1 MNDLQ
6 NELAGAT
13 VALGATI
20 TAAMDDVPGFVPC
33 GTPSQVVTGALAA
46 AGAEEAPADLAARV
60 QQVHGFVEHV
70 ADHRGVAPHA
80 DTDVKSIS
88 PAARQLLEA
97 LLGFAAAADAEG
109 VTPDEA
115 EWLYRSLAAVESGDD
130 ERATAQLAAA
140 PRR

>member
-46 AGAEEAPADLAARV
+46 AGTEEAPADLAARV

-70 ADHRGVAPHA
+70 ADHRGVASHA

-88 PAARQLLEA
+88 SAARQLLEA

-130 ERATAQLAAA
+130 ERATAQLGAA

>member
-33 GTPSQVVTGALAA
+33 GTPSQVVTGALVAT
-46 AGAEEAPADLAARV
+46 GADEAPADLAARV
-60 QQVHGFVEHV
+60 QQVHGFVDHV
-70 ADHRGVAPHA
+70 ADHRGVEPHA
-80 DTDVKSIS
+80 DTDVTALS
-88 PAARQLLEA
+88 PAGRQLLEA
-97 LLGFAAAADAEG
+97 LLGFSASADADG

-130 ERATAQLAAA
+130 ERSNAQLAAT